1 MTVTIGQIYESL
13 WKYEQDNYYLKNAE
27 PEKFGRGWEKLD
39 IEINEK
45 TYKALAE
52 GKDPTKGEQ
61 LIDTRNGHRPGYN
74 ITFSP
79 DKSFSV
85 ASFSDPLQKQAL
97 LEAHHAAVK
106 DTLQFMERELIQV
119 RQGQD
124 GEKIPVK
131 TNNLVGFTIDHHINR
146 DGDVQIHTHAVLF
159 NMSYNEQ
166 TLKWQ
171 ALHSDAFKSN
181 ILEKIYENQLAHYL
195 QEKGFAVEWKASES
209 GKSIYAG
216 IAGVPEAVIQ
226 ATSQRAQEIKE
237 AAEKL
242 KEQYPNATPGELKQ
256 IAVYKTRPDKKEMT
270 LEQIERQFQE
280 RLEQAGLTKED
291 IIRGIDQ
298 ARQQWQK
305 QKIESIRMNEYE
317 VVKQAYSVLS
327 EQKAVFSS
335 QDLLK
340 ASLDVSKGDVS
351 FEKLQQAV
359 QDFVKDKDLV
369 KLSDNLK
376 IKDGSRTYAD
386 TLYTTKENLIAEKS
400 VFKIAEQGKD
410 KLNAIYTKEQATK
423 EIQAYEQKTGFKMTD
438 SQRQAIE
445 TALTTRDLVSI
456 YQGYAGT
463 GKTTVLESLKE
474 LAGKQ
479 GYKVIGMSETNVA
492 VNQMKESKI
501 DAYTVTKFLHSSDL
515 KNAVNDKT
523 ILVVD
528 ECSFMGARNMEQVLK
543 IAQQNNARVLLFG
556 DKAQLPPIQAGYS
569 FKDLQEKN
577 IVTVVEMKDVIRQT
591 NQELKQAVEHIIKQD
606 IDKAFEKLNVVELQ
620 QKDELYNAAAEQY
633 LKDNGYKKSII
644 STYQNA
650 DKDKLNELIR
660 EKLQA
665 ENKISSQNHTF
676 TVYAPLNLQG
686 TEKLNIQN
694 YKVGDKLIVQKAGAG
709 VKVGAELTVK
719 SIDFKN
725 HTLTAER
732 MTKQGLKEYTIDIRR
747 QGDHFNAYR
756 PERKDFS
763 IGDKII
769 FNANSKENGIVNS
782 QVAYI
787 KDIKDN
793 KIVASLNKPDGK
805 QTVTFDAT
813 QFKYFDYGYASTTYK
828 AQGKT
833 SQNVIYFA
841 PVSEK
846 GFSRSYQDFYVGI
859 TRAKENATI
868 YTNNAEKLKEQVKNF
883 AEKDSVISTE
893 QKHNFN
899 LDSVY
904 KDLSEQQQKAEH
916 KPEQAKD
923 QIDLSKHFK
932 VYNKTEKPN
941 MKWQLLPGI
950 SYQRDRGLIFSHT
963 KAKDTFL
970 SILTGK
976 PDTFV
981 KESKVIFGKE
991 KGAKTRTE
999 YVKEKNFL
1007 GATKLKGVTVSV
1019 NKDKSYVTITKWNG
1033 TIDRIKDPEISRLA
1047 NSKTES
1053 FSINVKSLKNDLE
1066 RIKKSTQDK
1075 DKIKHIEKAQ
1085 KHLDKLTKKADAK
1098 HYEKAKNELSKAGID
1113 LDRIRTESTSKTQ
1126 STEMHKTETKSITPS
1141 KTISNEKAA
1150 ANMREISS
1158 SKSDTSSMSKTDTQ
1172 IISKTEKTE
1181 SSRTQSIEQSR
1192 GR

>member
-1 MTVTIGQIYESL
+1 MSVTIGQIYESL
-13 WKYEQDNYYLKNAE
+13 DKYEKDNYYLKGVE
-27 PEKFGRGWEKLD
+27 PQKFGTGWEKLGD
-39 IEINEK
+39 VEINAEN
-45 TYKALAE
+45 YRNLAQ
-52 GKDPTKGEQ
+52 GKDIQGNQ
-61 LIDTRNGHRPGYN
+61 LIDTRNGHRAGYN

-85 ASFSDPLQKQAL
+85 AAFASPEMKQAL
-97 LEAHHAAVK
+97 MDAHHQAVR
-106 DTLQFMERELIQV
+106 DTLSYMEKELAQV
-119 RQGQD
+119 RTSVN
-124 GEKIPVK
+124 GEKTPIQ
-131 TNNLVGFTIDHHINR
+131 TGNLVGFTIDHTCNR
-146 DGDVQIHTHAVLF
+146 DGDVQIHTHAVIF

-166 TLKWQ
+166 TGKWQ

-181 ILEKIYENQLAHYL
+181 ILEKIYENQLAYYL
-195 QEKGFAVEWKASES
+195 QERGFAIKWKQSES
-209 GKSIYAG
+209 GKTQYASL
-216 IAGVPEAVIQ
+216 AGVPDAAID
-226 ATSQRAQEIKE
+226 ATSQRA
-237 AAEKL
+237 AAIQAAVEQL
-242 KEQYPNATPGELKQ
+242 KELYPNATQGELKQ
-256 IAVYKTRPDKKEMT
+256 IAAYETRPDKREMT
-270 LEQIERQFQE
+270 LEQIEKQFEQ
-280 RLEQAGLTKED
+280 RLQQAGLTKQD
-291 IIRGIDQ
+291 IINSIEQ
-298 ARQQWQK
+298 AKQQAQ
-305 QKIESIRMNEYE
+305 QQRIETVKMNEYE
-317 VVKQAYSVLS
+317 IAKQAYTVIA
-327 EQKAVFSS
+327 EQKAVFSK
-335 QDLLK
+335 QDLIK
-340 ASLDVSKGDVS
+340 AATDISKGDA
-351 FEKLQQAV
+351 KLQDIEKAI
-359 QDFVKDKDLV
+359 DTFLKDKDLI
-369 KLSDNLK
+369 NLADEVRV
-376 IKDGSRTYAD
+376 KDGSRTYAD

-868 YTNNAEKLKEQVKNF
+868 YTNNAEKLKEQVKQF
-883 AEKDSVISTE
+883 AEKETVISTE
-893 QKHNFN
+893 QKLNKNFDSIYQELADKQTPLNESKAKSFHEIN
-899 LDSVY
+899 LA
-904 KDLSEQQQKAEH
+904 KHITQNDLKNTH
-916 KPEQAKD
+916 KKI
-923 QIDLSKHFK
+923 QI
-932 VYNKTEKPN
+932 
-941 MKWQLLPGI
+941 LPGI
-950 SYQRDRGLIFSHT
+950 SYQKDKGLIVSNT
-963 KAKDTFL
+963 KAKDTL
-970 SILTGK
+970 KSILTGK
-976 PDTFV
+976 HDTFV
-981 KESKVIFGKE
+981 KESKVILGKE
-991 KGAKTRTE
+991 KGAKVKTE
-999 YVKEKNFL
+999 YQITKDFL
-1007 GATKLKGVTVSV
+1007 GTKHVKGTTVTVDK
-1019 NKDKSYVTITKWNG
+1019 NKSFVTITKWKG
-1033 TIDRIKDPEISRLA
+1033 TIDELKLFGNQKLSAMRNVKS
-1047 NSKTES
+1047 ES
-1053 FSINVKSLKNDLE
+1053 ISINVKGLNKDLEKLKNQ
-1066 RIKKSTQDK
+1066 TQDK

-1126 STEMHKTETKSITPS
+1126 STEMYKTETKSITPS

-1172 IISKTEKTE
+1172 FISKTE